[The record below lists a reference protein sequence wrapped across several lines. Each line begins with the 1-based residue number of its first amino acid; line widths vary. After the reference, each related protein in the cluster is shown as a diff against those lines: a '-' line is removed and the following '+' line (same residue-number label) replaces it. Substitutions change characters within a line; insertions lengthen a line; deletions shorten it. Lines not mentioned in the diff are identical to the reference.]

1 MRDAHGRFD
10 YRLVRSDLIGGAS
23 TLKSLPNTATL
34 LLYSTS
40 LLDWPGF
47 VPGLFFPRIDQFRSR
62 TLHSRDMRRT
72 HGNHEDYWFA
82 LNPLRGIPRAM
93 ERAGS
98 SGHRITPREFHDEP
112 AFRPA
117 CHT

>member
-47 VPGLFFPRIDQFRSR
+47 VPGLFLSRASIMFSSR
-62 TLHSRDMRRT
+62 TLQAAICAGLMGIMKT
-72 HGNHEDYWFA
+72 IG
-82 LNPLRGIPRAM
+82 LR
-93 ERAGS
+93 
-98 SGHRITPREFHDEP
+98 
-112 AFRPA
+112 
-117 CHT
+117 